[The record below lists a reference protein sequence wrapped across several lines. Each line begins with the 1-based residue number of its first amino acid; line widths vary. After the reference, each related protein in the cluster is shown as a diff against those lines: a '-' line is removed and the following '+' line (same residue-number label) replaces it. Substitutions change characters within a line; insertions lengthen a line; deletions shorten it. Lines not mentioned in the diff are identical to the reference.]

1 MIVQTASF
9 LISSVLIIMAIQFM
23 ICAAQL
29 CFRPLAL
36 KADLCHHILAW
47 AKIPLGP
54 GTYSM
59 PKKIYCVVLLFENL

>member
-1 MIVQTASF
+1 
-9 LISSVLIIMAIQFM
+9 M

-36 KADLCHHILAW
+36 KADLCHYILAW

-59 PKKIYCVVLLFENL
+59 PKKIYCVVLLFEGL